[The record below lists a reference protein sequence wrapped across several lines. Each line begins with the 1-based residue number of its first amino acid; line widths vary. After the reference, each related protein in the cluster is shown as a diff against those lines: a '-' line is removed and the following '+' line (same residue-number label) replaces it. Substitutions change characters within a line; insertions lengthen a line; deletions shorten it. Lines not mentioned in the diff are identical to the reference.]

1 MKKDIYSK
9 SIYISML
16 LEMYGKLLT
25 ERQADIVDLYYNK
38 NLSLAEIGEEFNITK
53 QGVRKGLVEGEKVGL
68 EKGLVEG
75 EKKAKIESAR
85 KMLIDGLPIDMVAK
99 YSGLSLEEV
108 EDVK

>member
-1 MKKDIYSK
+1 MKMMFCDVVEEEATRNYNNAIKTAETRGREEGEK
-9 SIYISML
+9 VG
-16 LEMYGKLLT
+16 LE
-25 ERQADIVDLYYNK
+25 
-38 NLSLAEIGEEFNITK
+38 
-53 QGVRKGLVEGEKVGL
+53 KGLVEGEKVGL

-108 EDVK
+108 EDLK